1 MENLHL
7 AIVGT
12 DCLRAFR
19 DGTSPVMEDRSKE
32 EAL

>member
-7 AIVGT
+7 AIAGI

-19 DGTSPVMEDRSKE
+19 DGTRQVMEGRSKE